1 MKICWFFVHLITLS
15 YCLAQADSLP
25 RILPEARI
33 VRLTLDA
40 QSVTVLHL
48 RPGYVSSVRLP
59 EDVSSVVLGNPG
71 TFKAEHSEAEPRLV
85 FLKPTTQSRAETN
98 ALITTRTGREISLH
112 LVSSG
117 NSDRTG
123 AVDFVLQYDLPHSV
137 LLGASQS
144 SFVIGETKSLVPE
157 PSPNSVRSNAP
168 ATSSEEVLKPHLD
181 QNPHWQGK
189 LLQVAVGRIT
199 EKDQQMT
206 VEFSVRNAS
215 LKTIELLPP
224 QIQLAGTSNEK
235 HKKALKADPVPIKDY
250 TITDRRLPPGARADG
265 VVVFDRPSFKESRE
279 QMLLQVAQAE
289 DVDRPVLV
297 PVAFVAPEEGSR

>member
-1 MKICWFFVHLITLS
+1 MKICWVFVHLIALS
-15 YCLAQADSLP
+15 YGFAQVDSPPRVLP
-25 RILPEARI
+25 DARI
-33 VRLTLDA
+33 VRLTLDT

-85 FLKPTTQSRAETN
+85 FLKPTTSSRAETN
-98 ALITTRTGREISLH
+98 ALITTGTGHEISLH
-112 LVSSG
+112 LVSAG

-123 AVDFVLQYDLPHSV
+123 AVDFVLQYDLPHSF
-137 LLGASQS
+137 LLGSSQS

-157 PSPNSVRSNAP
+157 PLPGTVGSKAS
-168 ATSSEEVLKPHLD
+168 ATSNQELLRPQRD
-181 QNPHWQGK
+181 PNPHWQGK

-215 LKTIELLPP
+215 SKTIELLPP

-235 HKKALKADPVPIKDY
+235 HKKTVKAAPVPIKDY
-250 TITDRRLPPGARADG
+250 TMTIQRLPPGARADG
-265 VVVFDRPSFKESRE
+265 VVMFDRPSFKESRE

-289 DVDRPVLV
+289 DVDQPVLV
-297 PVAFVAPEEGSR
+297 PVAFVVPEEGSR

>member
-1 MKICWFFVHLITLS
+1 MKICWIFVHLITLS
-15 YCLAQADSLP
+15 YCVAQTDSPPRLLP
-25 RILPEARI
+25 DARI
-33 VRLTLDA
+33 VRLTLDT

-85 FLKPTTQSRAETN
+85 FLKPTTASRAETN
-98 ALITTRTGREISLH
+98 ALITTRTGHEISLH
-112 LVSSG
+112 LVSVG

-123 AVDFVLQYDLPHSV
+123 AVDFVLQYDLPHSF
-137 LLGASQS
+137 LLGNSQS
-144 SFVIGETKSLVPE
+144 TFVIGETKSVVPE
-157 PSPNSVRSNAP
+157 PLASAVGSNAP
-168 ATSSEEVLKPHLD
+168 ATSTQEPVRPQRD
-181 QNPHWQGK
+181 PNPHWQGK

-206 VEFSVRNAS
+206 VEFSVLNAS
-215 LKTIELLPP
+215 SKTIELLPP
-224 QIQLAGTSNEK
+224 QIQLAGKSNEK
-235 HKKALKADPVPIKDY
+235 HKKAVKADPVPIKDY
-250 TITDRRLPPGARADG
+250 TITIRRLPPGARADG

-289 DVDRPVLV
+289 GVDQPVLV
-297 PVAFVAPEEGSR
+297 PVAFVAPEGETR

>member
-1 MKICWFFVHLITLS
+1 MKICWIFVHLITLS
-15 YCLAQADSLP
+15 YCLAQADSPPRVLP
-25 RILPEARI
+25 DARI
-33 VRLTLDA
+33 VRLTLDT

-85 FLKPTTQSRAETN
+85 FLKPTTTNHAETN
-98 ALITTRTGREISLH
+98 TLITTRTGHEISLH
-112 LVSSG
+112 LVSAG

-123 AVDFVLQYDLPHSV
+123 PVDFVLQYDLPHSF
-137 LLGASQS
+137 LLGNSQS
-144 SFVIGETKSLVPE
+144 SFVIGETKSLVPQPLPNTLGSNTAAISTRE
-157 PSPNSVRSNAP
+157 PVRP
-168 ATSSEEVLKPHLD
+168 QRDP
-181 QNPHWQGK
+181 NPHWQGK

-206 VEFSVRNAS
+206 VEFSVLNAS
-215 LKTIELLPP
+215 SKTIELLPP
-224 QIQLAGTSNEK
+224 QIQLAGKSNEK
-235 HKKALKADPVPIKDY
+235 HKKTVKADPVPIKDY
-250 TITDRRLPPGARADG
+250 TMTIRRLPPGARADG

-289 DVDRPVLV
+289 GVDQPVLV
-297 PVAFVAPEEGSR
+297 PVAFVAPEGESR